1 MLSVLRLIDPIAVGA
16 LFHLLRE
23 CLVQGKVVQ
32 NSKMVNETLN
42 IADTGAAQVT
52 VSRKQTHTQNI
63 YYSQQITDSIHV
75 EGVCY
80 SQLGTESW
88 WVSSKCD
95 TPSRDQWNSL
105 MFPDWIFTS
114 NIPWIGFG
122 KGGPS
127 RSLWLLYMWAL
138 HMFPGNADDR
148 RC

>member
-75 EGVCY
+75 EGVYY

-95 TPSRDQWNSL
+95 TPSRDQ
-105 MFPDWIFTS
+105 
-114 NIPWIGFG
+114 
-122 KGGPS
+122 
-127 RSLWLLYMWAL
+127 
-138 HMFPGNADDR
+138 
-148 RC
+148 